1 MQDYNPVFKEIKED
15 SHSRQRNRAQLRTSI
30 CVVNFPKELQRMV
43 AELFGK
49 EDALFFPSGT
59 MANICATM
67 THCKQ
72 RGDEILCGDMCHIFL
87 NEQGGAS
94 SLGGLSI
101 NPAPTQDD
109 GRILISD
116 FERRLRPHENVCTPR
131 TALLCLENTHNFMGG
146 VVLNCDYMKQI
157 GNFAKV
163 NRLPLHLDGARILN
177 ASTYLHCAP
186 SELTKNADSVMM
198 CISKGLGAP
207 IGSLL
212 AGTKDF
218 CKGARRI
225 RKVLGGGL
233 RQVGIAAAAG
243 IVALNTTYKGLYKDH
258 EKNYAFAQKLAPFD
272 NDIFSIDLT
281 KVQTNM
287 TILHMKNG
295 YNPVQFCE
303 LVDTTA
309 ERATECDEKS
319 MIFDKDL
326 TIAAEYAAYV
336 AFRQF
341 KLDRKDV
348 LLRVIGGLVMNCQYL
363 KYRIFADFMPSNCTK
378 NETHFYS
385 LDECVAMP
393 GAPIRSCKIDMF
405 VQRHG
410 PSRLVT
416 YDCHEEQPHPEW
428 KSKEFND
435 YRRDT
440 DEWLAKHCVIK
451 CHDNQRLQTTSQPH
465 YLYEDHPAFTA
476 SAGMTPWFFLF
487 CAILPIAGLIILY
500 RIW

>member
-1 MQDYNPVFKEIKED
+1 MRARHVCDFRSDTITKPTAAMRDAMAAARVGDDMFFED
-15 SHSRQRNRAQLRTSI
+15 PTVI
-30 CVVNFPKELQRMV
+30 ELQRMV

-303 LVDTTA
+303 LVDTIYHDEVYELGEEIQVRMFPITRTSV
-309 ERATECDEKS
+309 RATFHLDV
-319 MIFDKDL
+319 
-326 TIAAEYAAYV
+326 AAEDVDAAVKKIKYV
-336 AFRQF
+336 VENHCRVSAEGTVTE
-341 KLDRKDV
+341 RKGK
-348 LLRVIGGLVMNCQYL
+348 R
-363 KYRIFADFMPSNCTK
+363 
-378 NETHFYS
+378 NENGY
-385 LDECVAMP
+385 
-393 GAPIRSCKIDMF
+393 I
-405 VQRHG
+405 
-410 PSRLVT
+410 
-416 YDCHEEQPHPEW
+416 
-428 KSKEFND
+428 
-435 YRRDT
+435 
-440 DEWLAKHCVIK
+440 
-451 CHDNQRLQTTSQPH
+451 
-465 YLYEDHPAFTA
+465 
-476 SAGMTPWFFLF
+476 
-487 CAILPIAGLIILY
+487 
-500 RIW
+500 